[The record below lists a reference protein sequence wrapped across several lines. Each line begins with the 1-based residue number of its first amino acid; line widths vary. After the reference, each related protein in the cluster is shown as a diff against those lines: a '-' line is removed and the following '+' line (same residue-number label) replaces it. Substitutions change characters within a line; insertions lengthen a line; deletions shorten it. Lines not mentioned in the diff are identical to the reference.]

1 MPRNPRQLFN
11 VLTTAIVLLGCST
24 MPATANTIQEQFD
37 QALRAI
43 EANDLRA
50 ARNTLHALLADNP
63 SLHRAR
69 LELAR
74 VHYLS
79 GDYANARREA
89 AQVLDDPNTPPAV
102 RTTVLAFL
110 AQIAADERRVAARH
124 QWTPAVY
131 AGVMYDSN
139 VNVGPDRDIVE
150 IGGLPFIVTP
160 ESREQSD
167 LALVLNSTLTHTWS
181 TGRQF
186 TAGEDTG
193 FLFWQ
198 SEAGAYYRSY
208 ADEDDYNLGIL
219 TLRTGPV
226 WVVPHDWR
234 ASVALQADQIWLGG
248 TDLALFSS
256 LNPALTHTLGPAT
269 EVTLEGVLTQRH
281 YWDSSEDGR
290 DGWYQALQVS
300 VSHFLDEGRLILSA
314 GMGYVGFDADDH
326 RFGHDGPEIHGEV
339 IWQAWTDG
347 VLYGRLGYLRY
358 DYDGN
363 EPGFGRGRDDD
374 ELRYTLGF
382 NHDLRRGPLRGWSLQ
397 GSWAY
402 ADNQSNLTLY
412 DYDRHT
418 VSLGLARS
426 F

>member
-1 MPRNPRQLFN
+1 MAPKLRQFVC
-11 VLTTAIVLLGCST
+11 VLAMAAVLLGSGA
-24 MPATANTIQEQFD
+24 MPVAADTIQEQFD

-43 EANDLRA
+43 EAGELRT
-50 ARNTLHALLADNP
+50 ARNTLRALLAGNP

-74 VHYLS
+74 VHYLA

-89 AQVLDDPNTPPAV
+89 ARVLDDPNTPAAV

-110 AQIAADERRVAARH
+110 AQIAADERRFAERH

-131 AGVMYDSN
+131 AGAMYDSN

-160 ESREQSD
+160 QSREQSD
-167 LALVLNSTLTHTWS
+167 LALVVNSTLTHTWNP
-181 TGRQF
+181 GRQF
-186 TAGEDTG
+186 TAGADTG

-234 ASVALQADQIWLGG
+234 ASVGLQADQIWLGG
-248 TDLALFSS
+248 SDLALFTS
-256 LNPALTHTLGPAT
+256 LNPALTRALGADS

-281 YWDSSEDGR
+281 YWDGTEDAR
-290 DGWYQALQVS
+290 DGWYRALRITVS
-300 VSHFLDEGRLILSA
+300 RFLDEGRLILQA
-314 GMGYVGFDADDH
+314 GMGYISFNADEH
-326 RFGHDGPEIHGEV
+326 RFGHDGPEIHGE
-339 IWQAWTDG
+339 ILWRAWTDG
-347 VLYGRLGYLRY
+347 FLYGRVGYLRY

-363 EPGFGRGRDDD
+363 EPGFGRRRDDD
-374 ELRYTLGF
+374 ELLYTLGF

-397 GSWAY
+397 GSWVY
-402 ADNQSNLTLY
+402 ADNHSSLALY